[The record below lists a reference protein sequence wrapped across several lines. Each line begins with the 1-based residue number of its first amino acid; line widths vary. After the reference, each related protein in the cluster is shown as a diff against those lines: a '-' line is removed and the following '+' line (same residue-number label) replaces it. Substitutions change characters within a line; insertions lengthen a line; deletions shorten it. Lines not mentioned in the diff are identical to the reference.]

1 MQQMPGTWDYQ
12 CMYEGIPNGNI
23 LQVQCS
29 CHTRGC
35 GGLSHYRCVQ
45 YPDECDAGT
54 MTGFTIPLQQT
65 CPPANVSFSLSL
77 SLSTI

>member
-1 MQQMPGTWDYQ
+1 
-12 CMYEGIPNGNI
+12 MYEGIPNGYI

-65 CPPANVSFSLSL
+65 CTPVISFSLSL
-77 SLSTI
+77 SLSAV